1 VANILAQIAA
11 IEIPRQEWDEL
22 VPNLCQNSTSE
33 DLNIRLASLKT
44 LGYICE
50 ELHTEDLNDALK
62 NNIILA
68 LTNNIM
74 NGEATPEPSRL
85 AIKALLHSVP
95 FTAPNFKV

>member
-50 ELHTEDLNDALK
+50 ELHTE
-62 NNIILA
+62 
-68 LTNNIM
+68 
-74 NGEATPEPSRL
+74 ATPEPSRL